1 MSNVNVLGIA
11 RSQTGADGADPR
23 RRPARRLGRTTWFDR
38 WLSRFTLGLAGNPP
52 IALRLWDGSQI
63 APEGKTTV
71 ACVHIRS
78 RTALF
83 GMFTNPELRFGDS
96 YSSGD
101 IEVEGDFLAGL
112 ESVYHSLHNRHPGL
126 LLRTLQRL
134 HRYRPR
140 VNTISRAR
148 DNIHHHYDID
158 SNFYSLWLDQAAM
171 QYTCAYYPSA
181 TMTLEQAQVAKMNH
195 VGRKLQLKPGET
207 VVEAGSGWGGLALH
221 LARRYGVTVRSYNIS
236 HQQVA
241 YARERLRQSGL
252 RNQVEYIEDDY
263 RNITGEFDAFVSV
276 GMLEH
281 VGPAHYRV
289 MGQVIDR
296 CLKPQGR
303 GLIHSIG
310 RNRPQQM
317 NAWIERRIFPGAHPP
332 TLREMMEIF
341 EPSGFSVLDI
351 ENLRLHYSRTLI
363 AWLDRYEANVDLVR
377 EMYDESFVRAWRLY
391 LLGSIAAF
399 NVGALQLFQVV
410 FTRANNNDLPWSR
423 MHVYRDHP

>member
-1 MSNVNVLGIA
+1 
-11 RSQTGADGADPR
+11 
-23 RRPARRLGRTTWFDR
+23 
-38 WLSRFTLGLAGNPP
+38 
-52 IALRLWDGSQI
+52 
-63 APEGKTTV
+63 
-71 ACVHIRS
+71 
-78 RTALF
+78 
-83 GMFTNPELRFGDS
+83 
-96 YSSGD
+96 
-101 IEVEGDFLAGL
+101 
-112 ESVYHSLHNRHPGL
+112 
-126 LLRTLQRL
+126 
-134 HRYRPR
+134 
-140 VNTISRAR
+140 
-148 DNIHHHYDID
+148 
-158 SNFYSLWLDQAAM
+158 
-171 QYTCAYYPSA
+171 
-181 TMTLEQAQVAKMNH
+181 
-195 VGRKLQLKPGET
+195 
-207 VVEAGSGWGGLALH
+207 
-221 LARRYGVTVRSYNIS
+221 
-236 HQQVA
+236 
-241 YARERLRQSGL
+241 
-252 RNQVEYIEDDY
+252 VEYIEDDY